1 MFDSKLFLY
10 SDRCVLQ
17 DLAKF
22 AKLPFS
28 YQLLLSKSLIWS
40 TLLILITYMLSC
52 SILKFNYVTDLWTQP
67 PFSWVDIPAHDH
79 SLDLCTETVITRH
92 HLSSGHHRNAY
103 NTKQAR
109 HVEWLCQQASVA
121 VAIPRATASPFV
133 VIITISMF
141 GSMPSSN
148 RSTPGRRTLAP

>member
-10 SDRCVLQ
+10 SNRCVLQ

-28 YQLLLSKSLIWS
+28 YQLLLSERLIRS
-40 TLLILITYMLSC
+40 KLLVLITYILSC
-52 SILKFNYVTDLWTQP
+52 SILNYVTDLWTQP
-67 PFSWVDIPAHDH
+67 PFSWVDISAHDH
-79 SLDLCTETVITRH
+79 SLDLCTEAVIARH
-92 HLSSGHHRNAY
+92 HLSSGHHCNAY

-109 HVEWLCQQASVA
+109 HVEWLSQQASVG
-121 VAIPRATASPFV
+121 VTIPRATASPFV